1 MKPLTG
7 KGKPFHSA
15 IDKAAGMLKRKV
27 GTGAEFMKELM
38 ALPGIKQSEIAE
50 RGLGELMGAPK
61 MTHEQFMAALGSKP
75 APAIGEKVLGGD
87 RSEPDSEAP
96 YHGKWTLPG
105 GENYREMLIKAPKKI
120 EKGYKSPN
128 GAFFTEEEL
137 ADPVTRKTVEKIGLS
152 PAERDV
158 SDHFGGISHHFGGEP
173 GILASMRVKDRMV
186 PDLEGPHNV
195 KVTGGGGFTNVKHKT
210 REDAERFADLK
221 HQGGYRTE
229 ITPMNQKKL
238 LHLEEL
244 QSDWHQEGRE
254 NGYKDPQAEQKFNQA
269 DELKR
274 TFDELNKRRRELHEQ
289 ALREPDGGPR
299 FQGLM
304 DEANGITP
312 KLLELNSQMHDLEHF
327 KRQQQDAVPDAPFK
341 KNWEEMALKRL
352 IHHAAEKGYHGIVVT
367 PGVEQADRYNIGNH
381 IGYLGYHP
389 EEERL
394 KAYGHDRREV
404 MNQTGVKKE
413 DLPSHIGKE
422 VAERLLKSPQ
432 MLGTHQLEGEDI
444 HVGGEGMKGFYDKK
458 VPNILNSI
466 GKKYGVKTQLH
477 GHQIA
482 INNGM
487 LEPQQGGGYKQ
498 TPPETKA
505 VHHFPITEDMRK
517 DILTNGL
524 PLYAD
529 GGIIRKA
536 EGGNVNAFD
545 YENPEHV
552 SAVAGHA
559 VKHKDFKAYEPKLM
573 AEVLSTGNHRHL
585 EDPRIQYAMRQAG
598 HNAYHVQEKT
608 GKKLHKMQT
617 VVKKAMGGT
626 IQPSVNQ
633 MRIALNQN
641 KLAIPASDLKGVG
654 VNEAPQMDVKSFVNP
669 GGQQDGE
676 LPVGGIDQDESKKG
690 MQLMQAQQNLDPS
703 KNQQQGGQPQS
714 AGPSSPLQQPPS
726 NILQM
731 TPQGQAMNA
740 MTPPQQPQAMA
751 DGGKVKPH
759 LTHEMYMQLLK
770 RHIAGERL
778 SKAENEMLGL
788 YHRVGGG
795 KKLNKPIQ
803 EYSFTTAP
811 NPNVNM
817 APEKLITPE
826 DLQGGYGIP
835 FIGDSSMAGRL
846 LTGAEGHNFAQPVE
860 LEGGHDYMR
869 ANAMHEDPAKRAI
882 WASAQGKISHLTKK
896 AKRVSENGEPVY
908 GIHTS
913 MSPTG
918 VDFSHMPVE
927 VLAELV
933 KNAKIT
939 KKAQAMF
946 NKEMRAQHPE
956 FPGVMHEEL
965 HDMLRAP
972 GSGELRKHFVER
984 MATDPYQE
992 AGFPE
997 IAMARLAVQHPNLMK
1012 HDKPGHE
1019 YVGSSIGKFRPD
1031 FGQVEEPV
1039 HPHHSYPSVIGG
1051 EYMGALHPEH
1061 AQPLMTT
1068 KEFFPEF
1075 HKHRREFN
1083 APEAGDRRAFEL
1095 AQPVQKFD
1103 QEWLDKVM
1111 PVYLKRRKKILGYKK
1126 GSKVTDN
1133 LDTMRFALTKNSKKA
1148 K

>member
-1 MKPLTG
+1 
-7 KGKPFHSA
+7 
-15 IDKAAGMLKRKV
+15 
-27 GTGAEFMKELM
+27 M
-38 ALPGIKQSEIAE
+38 ALTPERIAE
-50 RGLGELMGAPK
+50 L
-61 MTHEQFMAALGSKP
+61 
-75 APAIGEKVLGGD
+75 
-87 RSEPDSEAP
+87 
-96 YHGKWTLPG
+96 
-105 GENYREMLIKAPKKI
+105 
-120 EKGYKSPN
+120 
-128 GAFFTEEEL
+128 
-137 ADPVTRKTVEKIGLS
+137 
-152 PAERDV
+152 
-158 SDHFGGISHHFGGEP
+158 
-173 GILASMRVKDRMV
+173 
-186 PDLEGPHNV
+186 
-195 KVTGGGGFTNVKHKT
+195 
-210 REDAERFADLK
+210 
-221 HQGGYRTE
+221 
-229 ITPMNQKKL
+229 
-238 LHLEEL
+238 
-244 QSDWHQEGRE
+244 
-254 NGYKDPQAEQKFNQA
+254 
-269 DELKR
+269 
-274 TFDELNKRRRELHEQ
+274 
-289 ALREPDGGPR
+289 
-299 FQGLM
+299 
-304 DEANGITP
+304 
-312 KLLELNSQMHDLEHF
+312 
-327 KRQQQDAVPDAPFK
+327 
-341 KNWEEMALKRL
+341 
-352 IHHAAEKGYHGIVVT
+352 
-367 PGVEQADRYNIGNH
+367 
-381 IGYLGYHP
+381 
-389 EEERL
+389 ERL
-394 KAYGHDRREV
+394 KAMMRQPAADAQRKAQAIFNAEKGAGQPVKLPTDKAKGGQISQDAMQLALMNKGGSMKDVEKHILDREGKYGMDRFQRAMDEIPGLESMYSPDALRRAFSGDNAQALMTMDPAHFENYANTLTDRRYRESTPSLQDKIQSNRV
-404 MNQTGVKKE
+404 QKFDMSTDDYLKYLNSVGRFSDVPFLQIHKDETGLPLRPNVTGHEGRHRSRALAQSGKTKNLVQVYPKGALRE
-413 DLPSHIGKE
+413 DLPRSHRQDYIEALQKE
-422 VAERLLKSPQ
+422 LAMSGNMVYPQ
-432 MLGTHQLEGEDI
+432 YVNDDKRRPAIALPDI
-444 HVGGEGMKGFYDKK
+444 Y
-458 VPNILNSI
+458 
-466 GKKYGVKTQLH
+466 
-477 GHQIA
+477 A
-482 INNGM
+482 
-487 LEPQQGGGYKQ
+487 QGG
-498 TPPETKA
+498 T
-505 VHHFPITEDMRK
+505 
-517 DILTNGL
+517 
-524 PLYAD
+524 
-529 GGIIRKA
+529 
-536 EGGNVNAFD
+536 VNPFD

-559 VKHKDFKAYEPKLM
+559 AKHKDFKDFEPSLLGQ
-573 AEVLSTGNHRHL
+573 VLSTGNYRHL
-585 EDPRIQYAMRQAG
+585 EDPRIQHAMRQAG

-608 GKKLHKMQT
+608 GKKLHKMQP

-633 MRIALNQN
+633 MRIALDQN
-641 KLAIPASDLKGVG
+641 KLAIPASDLKDVG

-676 LPVGGIDQDESKKG
+676 LPVGGVDSNATKPG
-690 MQLMQAQQNLDPS
+690 MQLMKEQPNLDPT
-703 KNQQQGGQPQS
+703 KNQEQGGQPQS

-740 MTPPQQPQAMA
+740 MTPPQQPQPQAMA

-795 KKLNKPIQ
+795 KKLKKPIG
-803 EYSFTTAP
+803 EYEFTTAP
-811 NPNVNM
+811 NPKGKM

-846 LTGAEGHNFAQPVE
+846 LTGAEGHKFAQPVE

-896 AKRVSENGEPVY
+896 AKRVSKNGEPVY

-1133 LDTMRFALTKNSKKA
+1133 LDTMRFALTRNKKKA